1 VDGGSGFGDFWIHVS
16 EFDYP
21 SHLSADDWA
30 DYLPIFAAQEKGG
43 GIGAQI
49 EGKT

>member
-1 VDGGSGFGDFWIHVS
+1 MDSGSGFGDIRIPVG

-21 SHLSADDWA
+21 SHLSVDDWP

-43 GIGAQI
+43 RIGAQI